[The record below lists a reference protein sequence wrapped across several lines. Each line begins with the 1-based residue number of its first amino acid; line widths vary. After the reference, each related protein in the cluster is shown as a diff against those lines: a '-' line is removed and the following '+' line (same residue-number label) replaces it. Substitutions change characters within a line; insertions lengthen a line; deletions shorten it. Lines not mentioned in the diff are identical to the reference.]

1 MFKGRIFSLTILG
14 GCSLVLAACASQPK
28 TLALS
33 DYGSYRCGQLDI
45 RVAPAEDGQLL
56 GLEYLDRRVLLKPSP
71 TDTGALYVAPG
82 DTSTRFL
89 AEGKR
94 ATLTLKGDLLPEC
107 LEPGAIESRFEA
119 IGADPDWSALIEN
132 NRMTLTPP
140 YQQQALNEIW
150 LTETLANRHGRTF
163 EAKTEA
169 QSLEVRVAHQLCEV
183 GLDKRQY
190 PSQIRLTLDGNS
202 FEGCGGDRERLF
214 RGVQWVVEDLA
225 GAGLID
231 RSMVTLQFLGNGRVA
246 GRASCNRFMGNYR
259 LSDDGLSFSTLGST
273 MMACAPSLMNQERKY
288 LELLGQVVDG
298 RIGRQ
303 GELLLET
310 GNGEVIKALPA
321 TTDNL

>member
-107 LEPGAIESRFEA
+107 LEPGAIESWFEA
-119 IGADPDWSALIEN
+119 IGADPDWSALI
-132 NRMTLTPP
+132 
-140 YQQQALNEIW
+140 AIW

-183 GLDKRQY
+183 GLDKLQY

-298 RIGRQ
+298 HIGRQ

-310 GNGEVIKALPA
+310 GNGEVIKAFPA